1 MTRLSSYLLPTER
14 EAPADAEAL
23 SHKLMVRAGL
33 VRQVGAGLWTWL
45 PAGWRVH
52 QKIVNIIREE
62 MNAIGAL
69 ELSMPILQPSDLW
82 RRSERYGIDELFK
95 LTDRRDAEYV
105 LGLSGEEVITNH
117 AASLIRSYRDLPLSL
132 YQFQIKE
139 RDEPRPRAGVLRTRE
154 FLMKDSYSFDRDAEG
169 VDLAYDRHAEAY
181 DKVFDRCGLEWFRV
195 KADVGYM
202 GGRESGEYM
211 APCAAG
217 EDDVVLGPGGYA
229 ANLEVASADPSR
241 VELPPALGAPE
252 AVHTPGTNTIEALAN
267 FLQLPPGALTKA
279 FPVVKQFDD
288 GREEIVLV
296 LIRGDHRVSDVKL
309 RQFFGTDF
317 RQATVAEI
325 EAKIGP
331 AGFLGPVGMRDP
343 DTRVL
348 LDNAILAQPGGYVAG
363 ANLSDTHLRGV
374 QAGRDFS
381 YEALDL
387 RVVTEEDTIGG
398 EAVRIVAAIE
408 VANIFKL
415 DTRYS
420 VKLGASYL
428 DQDGRSQ
435 PIYMGS
441 YGIGPARIAAAAVEQ
456 FADEHG
462 ISWPRAI
469 APFDV
474 HLVTLGKPG
483 SEERELSDTLYTEL
497 RAAGLDTV
505 YDDREGGPGEKF
517 ADAELLGCP
526 LRITVGRRSLAA
538 GELEVQL
545 RRGTESRAVPVEGAA
560 EAVAALWPTLP

>member
-1 MTRLSSYLLPTER
+1 MTRLSQYLLPTER

-62 MNAIGAL
+62 MDAIGAL
-69 ELSMPILQPSDLW
+69 ELSMPIVQPAEIW
-82 RRSERYGIDELFK
+82 RRSDRYGIEELFK
-95 LTDRRDAEYV
+95 LTDRKDTEYV

-132 YQFQIKE
+132 YQFQVKE
-139 RDEPRPRAGVLRTRE
+139 RDEARPRAGILRTRE
-154 FLMKDSYSFDRDAEG
+154 FVMKDSYSFDRDAQG
-169 VDLAYDRHAEAY
+169 VDISYDRHAEAY
-181 DKVFDRCGLEWFRV
+181 DRIFDRCGLEWYRV

-217 EDDVVLGPGGYA
+217 EDDVVLGPNGYA
-229 ANLEVASADPSR
+229 ANVEVASAEPAR
-241 VELPPALGAPE
+241 VELPAALAAPE
-252 AVHTPGTNTIEALAN
+252 EVHTPGTNTIDALAQ
-267 FLQLPPGALTKA
+267 FLELPAGALTKA
-279 FPVVKQFDD
+279 FPVVKLLED
-288 GREEIVLV
+288 GGEEVVLV
-296 LIRGDHRVSDVKL
+296 LVRGDHRINDVKL
-309 RQFFGTDF
+309 RHFFGTDF
-317 RQATVAEI
+317 RQATPAEI
-325 EAKIGP
+325 EDKIGP
-331 AGFLGPVGMRDP
+331 PGFLGPVGMRDP
-343 DTRVL
+343 NTRVL
-348 LDNAILAQPGGYVAG
+348 LDNAILAHPGGYVAG
-363 ANLSDTHLRGV
+363 ANQPDTHLRGV

-387 RVVTEEDTIGG
+387 REVTPEDTIGG
-398 EAVRIVAAIE
+398 EAVRIEPAIE
-408 VANIFKL
+408 IANIFKL

-420 VKLGASYL
+420 VKLGANYL
-428 DQDGRSQ
+428 DHDGKAQ
-435 PIYMGS
+435 PIWMGS
-441 YGIGPARIAAAAVEQ
+441 YGIGPARVAAAAVEQ

-474 HLVTLGKPG
+474 HLVVLGKSG
-483 SEERELSDTLYTEL
+483 TEERDLADRLYEELKAT
-497 RAAGLDTV
+497 GLDTI
-505 YDDREGGPGEKF
+505 YDDRDAGPGDKF

-545 RRGTESRAVPVEGAA
+545 RRGAEKRTVPVEGAA